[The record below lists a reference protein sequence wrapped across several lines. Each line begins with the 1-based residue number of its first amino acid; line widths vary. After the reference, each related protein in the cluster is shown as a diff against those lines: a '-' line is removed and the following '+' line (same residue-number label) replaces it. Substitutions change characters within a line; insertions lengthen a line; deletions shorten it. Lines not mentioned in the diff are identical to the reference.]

1 MRITTNW
8 GAALLSEAVQ
18 YLSVDEA
25 LRIHERLAEEFGGQS
40 GVRDLGLLQTALFRP
55 QTGCYKDLATMAS
68 ALFESLF
75 FNHAFHDGNS
85 RLAFFGADVFLR
97 LNGWKLQ
104 VDADAAVDF
113 MRQLKTDGQN
123 QRAALLPLLRR
134 SIVR

>member
-1 MRITTNW
+1 
-8 GAALLSEAVQ
+8 
-18 YLSVDEA
+18 
-25 LRIHERLAEEFGGQS
+25 
-40 GVRDLGLLQTALFRP
+40 
-55 QTGCYKDLATMAS
+55 
-68 ALFESLF
+68 LFESLF

-97 LNGWKLQ
+97 LNGWRLQ

-113 MRQLKTDGQN
+113 VRQLKTGGQN

>member
-1 MRITTNW
+1 
-8 GAALLSEAVQ
+8 VQ

-25 LRIHERLAEEFGGQS
+25 LWIHERLVEQFGGRS
-40 GVRDLGLLQTALFRP
+40 GVRDLGLLESALFRP
-55 QTGCYKDLATMAS
+55 QTGCYEDLATMAS

-85 RLAFFGADVFLR
+85 RIAFFGADVFLR
-97 LNGWKLQ
+97 LNGWRLQ
-104 VDADAAVDF
+104 VDADAGVDF
-113 MRQLKTDGQN
+113 MRQLNAEG

>member
-1 MRITTNW
+1 MTNW
-8 GAALLSEAVQ
+8 GAALPSRSVQ

-25 LRIHERLAEEFGGQS
+25 LWIHERLVEQFGGRS
-40 GVRDLGLLQTALFRP
+40 GVRDLGLLESALFRP
-55 QTGCYKDLATMAS
+55 QTGCYEDLATMAS

-85 RLAFFGADVFLR
+85 RIAFFGADVFLR
-97 LNGWKLQ
+97 LNGWRLQ
-104 VDADAAVDF
+104 VDADAGVDF
-113 MRQLKTDGQN
+113 MRQLNAEG